1 MPNDREAG
9 LVSLLQEASRASN
22 ESDRIVDAARRVL
35 AAVCSATQWPVG
47 HLCLPDDRDRRV
59 FVSTDVWHLTGAQS
73 FTRLREA
80 SAGMRFP
87 LGAGLVGQAAQNATP
102 VWSRDVAT
110 EPTFLRGRD
119 PDTVQGVAGAVAF
132 PVVSQGITAAVL
144 EFFADTEIE
153 PDPRLLEV
161 MADIG
166 VQLGRVADRV
176 AAQRE
181 LRHTTARLERIMDT
195 SVEAF
200 VGMDEGGMITAWN
213 AAAEQT
219 FGLSRDEAIGRRLAD
234 TIIPPRFRDA
244 HHLGVGRFLTTGE
257 RHVLDRRI
265 EITAWHPAG
274 YEFPVELAV
283 WAVPDDTGGWTFNAF
298 LHDITE
304 RKAGEAVLRDA
315 YEHEREAVA
324 LLRELDVAKREF
336 VANVSHELRT
346 PLANVIGHL
355 EVLTTG
361 DAGPLNGP
369 QARMLEVVNRNADRL
384 RALIE
389 DLLTISKVEAGAF
402 DLNFESCDIASLLKQ
417 VFAAVE
423 PRARR
428 RNHQFTM
435 ALDEDL
441 GQLPVDAEQLS
452 RALTNLLVNAMNFTS
467 EGGRVKLSARVDRD
481 TVQIV
486 VADSGVGIDPD
497 ELPRLFTRFFRG
509 TFAVR
514 EAIQGAGLG
523 LAITKTI
530 VEGHGGSITVES
542 EPGEGSA
549 FTVRLPRRHPLWM
562 SVGPHPA

>member
-1 MPNDREAG
+1 VPNDRESG

-22 ESDRIVDAARRVL
+22 EADQIVDAARRVL
-35 AAVCSATQWPVG
+35 AAVCRATEWPVG
-47 HLCLPDDRDRRV
+47 HLCLPDEHDHRI
-59 FVSTDVWHLTGAQS
+59 FVSTDVWHLAGPAT
-73 FTRLREA
+73 FDRLREA
-80 SAGMRFP
+80 CEGLRFP
-87 LGAGLVGQAAQNATP
+87 LGSGLVGQAAETAAP
-102 VWSRDVAT
+102 VWSRDVAA
-110 EPTFLRGRD
+110 EPGFLRGRD
-119 PDTVQGVAGAVAF
+119 PQIARGLGGAVAF
-132 PVVSQGITAAVL
+132 PVVSQGVAAAVL
-144 EFFADTEIE
+144 EFYADEAIE

-166 VQLGRVADRV
+166 TQLGRVADRV
-176 AAQRE
+176 AAQRA
-181 LRHTTARLERIMDT
+181 LRNSNQRLERIMDT

-200 VGMDEGGMITAWN
+200 VSMDEGGMITAWN

-219 FGLSRDEAIGRRLAD
+219 FGLSREQALGQRLAD
-234 TIIPPRFRDA
+234 TIVPPRFRDA

-257 RHVLDRRI
+257 KHVLDRRI

-274 YEFPVELAV
+274 YEFPVELAA

-315 YEHEREAVA
+315 YEHERSAVA
-324 LLRELDVAKREF
+324 LLRELDVVKREF

-361 DAGPLNGP
+361 EAGPLNGS
-369 QARMLEVVNRNADRL
+369 QTRMLDVVNRNADRL

-402 DLNFESCDIASLLKQ
+402 DLTFEWADIASLLKQ
-417 VFAAVE
+417 VYTAVE

-428 RNHQFTM
+428 RNHQ
-435 ALDEDL
+435 LNLSVDEDL
-441 GQLPVDAEQLS
+441 GQLVVDAEQLS
-452 RALTNLLVNAMNFTS
+452 RALTNLLVNAINFTP
-467 EGGRVKLSARVDRD
+467 ERGRVTLSARLNGNAVE
-481 TVQIV
+481 II
-486 VADSGVGIDPD
+486 VADNGVGIDSD

-530 VEGHGGSITVES
+530 IEGHGGTIVVES
-542 EPGEGSA
+542 EPGDGSA
-549 FTVRLPRRHPLWM
+549 FIVRLPCERPPWM
-562 SVGPHPA
+562 VLP